1 MAFNAKR
8 YRSQFT
14 AAMAAYAASLVA
26 ASYAVSAIKPEGALL
41 YAISLAPALPAIAAT
56 AVFFRHFA
64 TMDEMFRRL
73 HAESF
78 AASALIVGLASF
90 AYGFVEDAAPVRIS
104 MTWVLPAIIAGWG
117 AIVCVRQFLQT
128 R

>member
-1 MAFNAKR
+1 MAFNAKK
-8 YRSQFT
+8 YRSQFL
-14 AAMAAYAASLVA
+14 AAMAAYAASVVG
-26 ASYAVSAIKPEGALL
+26 ASYAVKAIQPEGALL
-41 YAISLAPALPAIAAT
+41 YAISIAPAVAAVAAT

-78 AASALIVGLASF
+78 AASALVVGLASF
-90 AYGFVEDAAPVRIS
+90 AFGFIEDAAPVRIS
-104 MTWVLPAIIAGWG
+104 QMWVLPAIIAGWG
-117 AIVCVRQFLQT
+117 AIVCARQFLRT